1 MGSLTFRL
9 ILVHGRLP
17 KPSAERGRPRLGPA
31 LHRHFTANRKNGQR
45 HRSPTPWHAAGP
57 LRTMS
62 KWPSYLEVTWTPLVY
77 CLHPPPP
84 KPAFFAA
91 PAHIRAPDILVL
103 SPPNENS
110 VH

>member
-17 KPSAERGRPRLGPA
+17 KPTAERGRPRLGPA

-45 HRSPTPWHAAGP
+45 HRSPTPGHAAGP

-62 KWPSYLEVTWTPLVY
+62 QWPAYLEVTWPALVH
-77 CLHPPPP
+77 CLNSPSRNPHFSRFRLAFAR
-84 KPAFFAA
+84 PAV
-91 PAHIRAPDILVL
+91 LVL